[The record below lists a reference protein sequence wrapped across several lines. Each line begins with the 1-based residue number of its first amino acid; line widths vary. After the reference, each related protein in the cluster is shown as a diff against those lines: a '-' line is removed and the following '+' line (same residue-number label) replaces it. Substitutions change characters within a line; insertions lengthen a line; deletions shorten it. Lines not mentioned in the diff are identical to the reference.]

1 MYRPSN
7 KFSLQS
13 LLKYKFKYFKIPSSG
28 SFILFKKIFFNIKK
42 PFNNSISKYD
52 WQYIVSALLLILVF
66 IFTDL
71 IRAFDKDFFYF
82 VPRLI
87 SEQPYRIFTS
97 TLVHADLNHLL
108 SNLGG
113 IIITRYLLMR
123 LGIKSRFFYLK
134 FILIC
139 SFLNFFIT
147 WIYEKILSYFFNI
160 YPNYAALGFSG
171 IIYALFGF
179 LLLTSFYG
187 KSYFLGKKIG
197 LKSNYEVQKMLK
209 GICFIGLIFS
219 FLPGVSLLGHIS
231 GFIAGCYLFLI

>member
-1 MYRPSN
+1 M
-7 KFSLQS
+7 
-13 LLKYKFKYFKIPSSG
+13 
-28 SFILFKKIFFNIKK
+28 LFK
-42 PFNNSISKYD
+42 NSISKYD
-52 WQYIVSALLLILVF
+52 WQYVVSAFILISVF

-71 IRAFDKDFFYF
+71 IKVFDKEFLYF

-87 SEQPYRIFTS
+87 SDQPYRIFTS
-97 TLVHADLNHLL
+97 IWAHADCNHLL

-113 IIITRYLLMR
+113 IIITRYFLMR
-123 LGIKSRFFYLK
+123 LGIAYRWFYFK

-139 SFLNFFIT
+139 PFLNFFII
-147 WIYEKILSYFFNI
+147 WVYEKILSYFFDI

-187 KSYFLGKKIG
+187 KNYFLGKKIN
-197 LKSNYEVQKMLK
+197 LKSNDEVLKMLK
-209 GICFIGLIFS
+209 TICCIGLIFS

-231 GFIAGCYLFLI
+231 GFIAGCFLFLI

>member
-1 MYRPSN
+1 M
-7 KFSLQS
+7 
-13 LLKYKFKYFKIPSSG
+13 LLK
-28 SFILFKKIFFNIKK
+28 
-42 PFNNSISKYD
+42 NSISKYD
-52 WQYIVSALLLILVF
+52 WQFVVSASVLISVF

-71 IRAFDKDFFYF
+71 IKVFDKEVLYF

-97 TLVHADLNHLL
+97 ILVHADINHLL

-113 IIITRYLLMR
+113 IIITRYFLMR
-123 LGIKSRFFYLK
+123 LGIASRLFYLK

-139 SFLNFFIT
+139 SFLNFFVIWT
-147 WIYEKILSYFFNI
+147 YEKILSYFFNV

-187 KSYFLGKKIG
+187 KNYFLGKKIS
-197 LKSNYEVQKMLK
+197 LKSNYEVQNMSKT
-209 GICFIGLIFS
+209 ICFIGLIFS
-219 FLPGVSLLGHIS
+219 FLPRVSLLGHLS
-231 GFIAGCYLFLI
+231 GFISGCFLFLI

>member
-1 MYRPSN
+1 MAIY
-7 KFSLQS
+7 
-13 LLKYKFKYFKIPSSG
+13 
-28 SFILFKKIFFNIKK
+28 
-42 PFNNSISKYD
+42 NSISKYD
-52 WQYIVSALLLILVF
+52 WQFIISSFLLILVF

-71 IRAFDKDFFYF
+71 IRVINKEYFYF

-87 SEQPYRIFTS
+87 SDQPHRIFTS
-97 TLVHADLNHLL
+97 ILTHADLNHLL

-113 IIITRYLLMR
+113 IIITRYFLMR

-139 SFLNFFIT
+139 SFLNFFII
-147 WIYEKILSYFFNI
+147 WVYEKILSYFFNV

-179 LLLTSFYG
+179 LLLSSFYG
-187 KSYFLGKKIG
+187 KNYFLGKKIG
-197 LKSNYEVQKMLK
+197 LKSNFEVQKMSK
-209 GICFIGLIFS
+209 TICLIGLIFS

-231 GFIAGCYLFLI
+231 GFIAGCFLFLI